1 MIIQELSQEK
11 EKMLAIARKVD
22 KRLSKAPEGNI
33 RIIKHRNGYQFYLR
47 MNGADKSGVY
57 LPVSERNKA
66 LALIQKGYDLK
77 VKAAAQKQYHA
88 LDHFLK
94 HYEPDVLKNIY
105 AAMPEIRSRNITPV
119 EISDREYIR
128 QWEAYEYEPKGFP
141 EDYPEHYTGK
151 GERVRSKSEVMI
163 ADILSQ
169 ENIPYRYECP
179 LHLGKTVIHP
189 DFTILRAG
197 DRETLYWEHLGMM
210 DDPEY
215 TGNALKRIRLYEK
228 YGLYPGVRLI
238 LTMENAAFPLNSS
251 VIRHMIQV
259 YCI

>member
-1 MIIQELSQEK
+1 MNRSMIIQELSQEK

-94 HYEPDVLKNIY
+94 HYKPDVLKKY
-105 AAMPEIRSRNITPV
+105 MPLCR
-119 EISDREYIR
+119 
-128 QWEAYEYEPKGFP
+128 K
-141 EDYPEHYTGK
+141 
-151 GERVRSKSEVMI
+151 
-163 ADILSQ
+163 
-169 ENIPYRYECP
+169 
-179 LHLGKTVIHP
+179 
-189 DFTILRAG
+189 
-197 DRETLYWEHLGMM
+197 
-210 DDPEY
+210 
-215 TGNALKRIRLYEK
+215 
-228 YGLYPGVRLI
+228 
-238 LTMENAAFPLNSS
+238 
-251 VIRHMIQV
+251 
-259 YCI
+259 